1 MSTNEANSLCSPRP
15 PVLRHATAPLYHA
28 QCLSH
33 DYTVPVSYLS
43 RSSFWIFF
51 SPSFFV
57 RHQSEPTR
65 HSSVH
70 VAPRG
75 ALSGDKSSFLLL
87 KPGKCPA
94 ENPFALHC
102 TVVEQR
108 VLTGCTAVFSHPCAE
123 CQPQRNSNSGQK

>member
-1 MSTNEANSLCSPRP
+1 MSLTASVPRGLP
-15 PVLRHATAPLYHA
+15 ACIAPQLH
-28 QCLSH
+28 CVTHS
-33 DYTVPVSYLS
+33 VYLMTTL
-43 RSSFWIFF
+43 FQFLICQNQAFGLFF
-51 SPSFFV
+51 FPSFFA

-65 HSSVH
+65 RSSVH

-87 KPGKCPA
+87 KPGKHPA
-94 ENPFALHC
+94 ENPFALRC

-108 VLTGCTAVFSHPCAE
+108 VLTGCTAVFSHPCVE